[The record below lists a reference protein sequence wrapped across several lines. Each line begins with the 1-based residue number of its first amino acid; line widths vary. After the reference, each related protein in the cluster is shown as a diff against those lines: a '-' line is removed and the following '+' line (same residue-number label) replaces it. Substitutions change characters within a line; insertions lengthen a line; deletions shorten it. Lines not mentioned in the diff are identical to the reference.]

1 MNNFK
6 YSKSFFIN
14 LLIASIIPFLI
25 WGPFFPD
32 LIVSVSAL
40 IFLFYVFKNKEFH
53 FFNNKPFIIYFI
65 FCIYCIL
72 LSIFVA
78 EDSMMSFE
86 SSLFYFRIGLFS
98 CLIWYLIER
107 DKSILIIFY
116 YAIVICF
123 LALVIDGY
131 LRYFAGLNLSGFEI
145 SGTRV
150 SSFFGD
156 ELIMGSYLSRL
167 FPLLFALFIIKKKKK
182 YEIYFIGILFI
193 LVDVLIFMSGERAAF
208 FFLNLSTVFIIILIK
223 KYQKFRLITFIIAF
237 ICIFILSLNSSNLT
251 NRMFKGPAENMGII
265 EGSRESVIFSP
276 QHDSLFRTAYNMFKD
291 QPIFGHGPKMFRI
304 ICKEEKYATGVT
316 PCMTHPHNFY
326 IQLLAETGII
336 GFLFLFS
343 VLTYLTYISLRQLK
357 SIIFRQKRPLTDY
370 QVCLLAGILITVWPR
385 PTTGN
390 YFNNWLMIVYNLPV
404 GFYLQSIYLKKTK
417 QNDL

>member
-182 YEIYFIGILFI
+182 I
-193 LVDVLIFMSGERAAF
+193 
-208 FFLNLSTVFIIILIK
+208 
-223 KYQKFRLITFIIAF
+223 
-237 ICIFILSLNSSNLT
+237 
-251 NRMFKGPAENMGII
+251 
-265 EGSRESVIFSP
+265 
-276 QHDSLFRTAYNMFKD
+276 
-291 QPIFGHGPKMFRI
+291 
-304 ICKEEKYATGVT
+304 
-316 PCMTHPHNFY
+316 
-326 IQLLAETGII
+326 
-336 GFLFLFS
+336 
-343 VLTYLTYISLRQLK
+343 
-357 SIIFRQKRPLTDY
+357 
-370 QVCLLAGILITVWPR
+370 
-385 PTTGN
+385 
-390 YFNNWLMIVYNLPV
+390 
-404 GFYLQSIYLKKTK
+404 
-417 QNDL
+417 